1 MSSYSAFIT
10 TYKEFL
16 NDLIQSIPEEEKVH
30 ETLKG
35 ISEKEEKEVVTQ
47 FTEMF
52 KDSSKIV
59 NKDDSIFKETE
70 FLNIQNYWDEFSPKT
85 KDIIWQYLNTL
96 YVLATTIS
104 SIPPNLLNAIENMAQ
119 QCAGEMENDGE
130 MPDMSNLFAGMQNML
145 GNMMKNKH

>member
-35 ISEKEEKEVVTQ
+35 ISENEEKEVVTQ

-104 SIPPNLLNAIENMAQ
+104 SIPPNLLNAIDS
-119 QCAGEMENDGE
+119 NDFF
-130 MPDMSNLFAGMQNML
+130 L
-145 GNMMKNKH
+145 